1 MFVWFVFQ
9 FYRECFEPN
18 SCQYYSLRT
27 GSNRCWTGA
36 SSAHLQK
43 LQLLVREAPCQSEGR
58 HFQTSATTNVWGM
71 YAFIAFIA
79 WWVNFNLQVQSLQL
93 WNYDCFN
100 HSWRLIATANFVE
113 WLVLQMSWSDCHY
126 DLWNIIVIVTFKI
139 WLPLKVQG
147 MAVYNL

>member
-27 GSNRCWTGA
+27 GSNRCWTGT

-79 WWVNFNLQVQSLQL
+79 WWVNFNLQVKSLQL
-93 WNYDCFN
+93 WNYDCFY
-100 HSWRLIATANFVE
+100 HSWLFDCYCKFCGMISAANVMV
-113 WLVLQMSWSDCHY
+113 WLS
-126 DLWNIIVIVTFKI
+126 LW
-139 WLPLKVQG
+139 PLK
-147 MAVYNL
+147 YNCYCNI